1 MGARRRGRHATALL
15 VATLL
20 VGGGLVGGVWTPAAP
35 AAGATPPDPLAQL
48 QDDADGALRVSRDET
63 GRVVA
68 VDSADGGAVLSTT
81 ASTPA
86 AAARE
91 VMAAHGDVVGLD
103 PATARVEQVVPVAA
117 GGSVVRAQQVV
128 DGLPVLGGVVVTVLD
143 DQDDLVSLGGAT
155 SPAATSPATTV
166 PGATPVGLAD
176 ASATARR
183 AVAAAHDLDPGALRV
198 RSLGR
203 WLYDPAL
210 LGVDDAAG
218 PRPVWRL
225 EVGAAGVTSRVSE
238 TVLVGSA
245 GGEVALRF
253 SATPGAGG
261 TGTVVCDRRQVRS
274 DAVDPCGAAPRPPG
288 AAPTGVADVDA
299 AHEHLA
305 EAVATY
311 ADLGVDLPALL
322 GGPATA
328 TVRWCDAASCRAEA
342 FWDQQLQQGF
352 FGPGMPQAD
361 DVVAHELTHGW
372 VRATA
377 GLFYLQQSGAVDETI
392 ADVVGELVDHR
403 HGSDDDS
410 AWRMGEDAPGFTSR
424 SMADPAA
431 EGRPDRMTSPL
442 WVDEDALAGQ
452 DLGGVHTNLGVGDK
466 TAYLISQGG
475 TFNGR
480 TVRGLDEGDA
490 TLTRS
495 ATLWLQSVP
504 QLTPGADFAD
514 LGRVLEATCARL
526 AADGVAGFTA
536 TDCLD
541 VREAVAATELGR
553 PPVVGRQPV
562 TAPMTCAA
570 GTSAVTLRRDDDA
583 ELVQRDTP
591 AAESFGLVDGPGAV
605 TMAGE
610 YATSGRLSRSLLD
623 RVPGEAAASWRS
635 TPFRVPTSAGGSFVR
650 FHHATSFQLAAD
662 GSPLT
667 GGRLVVERQQGTLWR
682 TVTGLPWR
690 NGPTDRVPGVAEP
703 VFGGD
708 SRGWAASTVDLTSLG
723 GAQVRLTW
731 VVDAPRTAGPQAGRT
746 YGWWLDDVRLYA
758 CATPVT
764 AAPGGAR
771 AVLSGS
777 TATVTWDAP
786 TRQLTEV
793 QGYRVTR
800 SDSTDV
806 VDVPAGSLRTVLSG
820 LAGPRD
826 VDVRVAAVGVDGRAG
841 PVTTARLEATT
852 VTTAAPARVRRGARF
867 TLTARLVEAGTST
880 PARAVTATLER
891 LPAGART
898 WSTAARSTTNNA
910 GTLRWT
916 LSQRATTAYR
926 VVTAGSGRHLATTSA
941 PRTVRLR

>member
-1 MGARRRGRHATALL
+1 MGARRRGRRRTSRATAVL

-20 VGGGLVGGVWTPAAP
+20 VGGAWTPAAP
-35 AAGATPPDPLAQL
+35 AAGASAPQDPLAQL
-48 QDDADGALRVSRDET
+48 QSDADGALRVSRDEA

-68 VDSADGGAVLSTT
+68 VDSADGGAVLATT
-81 ASTPA
+81 ARTPA
-86 AAARE
+86 GAARE
-91 VMAAHGDVVGLD
+91 VLAEHGDVVGLD
-103 PATARVEQVVPVAA
+103 AADARVEQVLPAAA
-117 GGSVVRAQQVV
+117 GGSVVRTQQVV

-143 DQDDLVSLGGAT
+143 DHDDLVSLGGAT
-155 SPAATSPATTV
+155 TSVATAPADGLGIGF
-166 PGATPVGLAD
+166 GAAAAV
-176 ASATARR
+176 ARR
-183 AVAAAHDLDPGALRV
+183 AVATAHDVEPGTLRV
-198 RSLGR
+198 AGAGR

-210 LGVDDAAG
+210 LGDDDGG
-218 PRPVWRL
+218 PRPVWRM
-225 EVGAAGVTSRVSE
+225 EVRAADTASRVAD
-238 TVLVGSA
+238 TVLVDSRL
-245 GGEVALRF
+245 GEVALRF
-253 SATPGAGG
+253 PATPGAGSV
-261 TGTVVCDRRQVRS
+261 GTVVCDRRLLRS
-274 DAVDPCGAAPRPPG
+274 DAVDPCPASPRQPG
-288 AAPTGVADVDA
+288 TAPTGISDVDA

-322 GGPATA
+322 GRPATA

-342 FWDQQLQQGF
+342 FWDQQLQQGY

-377 GLFYLQQSGAVDETI
+377 GLFYFQQSGAVDETV

-410 AWRMGEDAPGFTSR
+410 AWRVGEDAPGFTSR

-442 WVDEDALAGQ
+442 WVDEDALGGR

-466 TAYLISQGG
+466 AAHLISQGG

-480 TVRGLDEGDA
+480 TVVGLDEGDA

-526 AADGVAGFTA
+526 AAEGVAGFTA
-536 TDCLD
+536 TDCVG
-541 VREAVAATELGR
+541 VREAVAATELAQ

-562 TAPMTCAA
+562 TTGIVCAA
-570 GTSAVTLRRDDDA
+570 GTTAVTLRRDDDA
-583 ELVQRDTP
+583 GLARRDAS
-591 AAESFGLVDGPGAV
+591 AASFDLVDGPGASTV
-605 TMAGE
+605 VGE
-610 YATSGRLSRSLLD
+610 YAASGRASRSLLD
-623 RVPGEAAASWRS
+623 RSPGDPASLVRS
-635 TPFRVPTSAGGSFVR
+635 APFRVPTSAAGSFVH

-667 GGRLVVERQQGTLWR
+667 GGRLVVERQVGTSWR
-682 TVTGLPWR
+682 AVAGLPWR
-690 NGPTDRVPGVAEP
+690 NGPVDRVPGVAEP

-708 SRGWAASTVDLTSLG
+708 SRGWGASQVDLTSLG
-723 GAQVRLTW
+723 GQQVRLNW
-731 VVDAPRTAGPQAGRT
+731 MVDAPRTAGPQAGRT

-764 AAPGGAR
+764 TAP
-771 AVLSGS
+771 
-777 TATVTWDAP
+777 ATVQAALTGTSAALTWDAP
-786 TRQLTEV
+786 PRQASEV
-793 QGYRVTR
+793 DGYRVTR
-800 SDSTDV
+800 SDTTDV
-806 VDVPAGSLRTVLSG
+806 VDLPATSRRTVLGG
-820 LAGPRD
+820 LVGPRD
-826 VDVRVAAVGVDGRAG
+826 VDVRVAAVGLDGREG
-841 PVTTARLEATT
+841 PATTTRLEATT
-852 VTTAAPARVRRGARF
+852 ATTGGPARVRRGARF
-867 TLTARLVEAGTST
+867 TLTARVVQSGTTT

-898 WSTAARSTTNNA
+898 WSTVSRSTTSNTGA
-910 GTLRWT
+910 LRWT
-916 LSQRATTAYR
+916 LSQRAATAYR
-926 VVTAGSGRHLATTSA
+926 VVTEGGGRHLGTTSA